1 MLYISWLGF
10 PLHQQWPSLSW
21 RPLIFSKA
29 KEENLVAGEKNP
41 LPQLRRP
48 RDRAIF
54 GILFVMESGMPKTL
68 LLFDHD
74 KEAYNICVH
83 LVWNKIRSNKM
94 SSSK

>member
-1 MLYISWLGF
+1 MLYILWVG
-10 PLHQQWPSLSW
+10 SLSTTMTISLLG
-21 RPLIFSKA
+21 PLISSKD

-48 RDRAIF
+48 RDRATF

-74 KEAYNICVH
+74 KEAYSIC
-83 LVWNKIRSNKM
+83 RSCM
-94 SSSK
+94 E